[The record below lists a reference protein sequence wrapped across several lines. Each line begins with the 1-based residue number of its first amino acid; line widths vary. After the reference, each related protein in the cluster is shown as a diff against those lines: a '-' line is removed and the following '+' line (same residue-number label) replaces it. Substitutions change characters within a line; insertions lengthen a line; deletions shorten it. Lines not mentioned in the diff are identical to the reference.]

1 MADAVDRGFTVTE
14 LASLARPIEVTRETT
29 AAFVGRALRGPLDE
43 PVTVS
48 SVAEF
53 RRRFG
58 EARAPSTLGPAIE
71 LFFEHGGGRACVV
84 RVANKARGAML
95 CLPASGSALVLR
107 AVEPGITER
116 IRAAVDYDGIDA
128 ADEKSFNLTLQR
140 IDPATGLVRDQ
151 EIYPGASIDPDADA
165 WIVGDLQASAIA
177 RAEAPYP
184 THRPEATSGRY
195 ASAASPYVGHA
206 QDGSDGADLT
216 DYDLVGSR
224 RAGTGLFALEGVPR
238 FDLLYLPPGPGGG
251 PGPASLLAAERYCRE
266 RGAMLIVDPPAG
278 WRGSAG
284 AVAGL
289 EALDYASPNMLGYFP
304 ALVER
309 NGGKPL
315 RAPGGAVAGL
325 VCKLDRRHGAW
336 ESLDATELLFSRRVA
351 PAERLDAGQVVALAR
366 AGLNAVVPAAR
377 GAARLAGNV
386 TLARGGAS
394 PREVASLSIRR
405 LVLAVTAAIADG
417 TRWAVF
423 DGDRETVAERTR
435 AQVSACLEALV
446 DRGALERVR
455 RVVCDLDAAASGAG
469 QTRSIEIHIAF
480 DPVGGTQPLAL
491 TLHQSAAGCRVAA
504 TAFGP
509 GATA

>member
-14 LASLARPIEVTRETT
+14 LASLAQPIEVTRETT
-29 AAFVGRALRGPLDE
+29 AAFVGRALRGPLND
-43 PVTVS
+43 PVLVS

-58 EARAPSTLGPAIE
+58 EARAPSTLGPAIAQ
-71 LFFEHGGGRACVV
+71 FFEHGGARACVV

-107 AVEPGITER
+107 AVEPGMTER
-116 IRAAVDYDGIDA
+116 IRAAVDYDGIDD
-128 ADEKSFNLTLQR
+128 ADVVSFNLTLQR

-151 EIYPGASIDPDADA
+151 EIYRGASIDPESDAS
-165 WIVGDLQASAIA
+165 IVGDLNGSAIA
-177 RAEAPYP
+177 RAEPPFP
-184 THRPEATSGRY
+184 THRPEPTSGRY
-195 ASAASPYVGHA
+195 ASAAPPYVGHA

-238 FDLLYLPPGPGGG
+238 FDLLYLPPGPDRG
-251 PGPASLLAAERYCRE
+251 PGPASLLAAERYCQE

-278 WRGSAG
+278 WNGPEAAVRGI
-284 AVAGL
+284 

-304 ALVER
+304 ALIGR
-309 NGGKPL
+309 DDGKPL

-325 VCKLDRRHGAW
+325 VCKLDRRFGAW
-336 ESLDATELLFSRRVA
+336 QSLDDAEVLFSRRVA
-351 PAERLDAGQVVALAR
+351 PAERLNPGHVATLAR
-366 AGLNAVVPAAR
+366 AGLNAVVPTGR
-377 GAARLAGNV
+377 GGARLAGNV
-386 TLARGGAS
+386 TLARGGAA
-394 PREVASLSIRR
+394 PRDFASLSIRR

-423 DGDRETVAERTR
+423 DGDRETVTERTR
-435 AQVSACLEALV
+435 AQVAACLEALV
-446 DRGALERVR
+446 DLGALERVR
-455 RVVCDLDAAASGAG
+455 RVVCDLDAAGSGAG
-469 QTRSIEIHIAF
+469 RTRSIEIHIAF
-480 DPVGGTQPLAL
+480 DPVGSSRPLAL

-509 GATA
+509 GATD